1 MELSCQFDGRSAH
14 LLGYLFDP
22 DNAELGAETAQIR
35 DDRTYRA
42 KAMVAK
48 ARELGADVSWD
59 QVAAIADGAVVGRP
73 HIARA
78 LAAAGAVETPAD
90 AFTADWIAD
99 GGRAFVDR
107 YAVDLPRGIALI
119 RAAGGVPVLAHPRSP
134 GYEISDEVIAALA
147 HAGLCGI
154 EVFHPDHDAEE
165 RARLTELAQSLGLIA
180 TGGSDDHGS
189 FNNHGLGVDDDA
201 SRRVRAA
208 ARPGRA
214 AAVTFFLQAFVTLFV
229 IIDPP
234 GIVPLFLGLTRGRSV
249 RTRRRLA
256 WQAAV
261 VAFSVIVA
269 FALFGRVIL
278 NYTQVQIAA
287 LEGAGGLL
295 LLLVSLQLLTGK
307 TEEPT
312 SSERAKTNVA
322 FVPLGTPLLA
332 GPGAI
337 VATMLYVQRIHHPL
351 NVVALALAIAGVAV
365 AAWLSMRFAEVI
377 HRVLTDNG
385 VELLTRIAGLLLS
398 AIAVQLVAESAL
410 AFAAQAK

>member
-1 MELSCQFDGRSAH
+1 METTPPDEYE
-14 LLGYLFDP
+14 LLL
-22 DNAELGAETAQIR
+22 
-35 DDRTYRA
+35 
-42 KAMVAK
+42 
-48 ARELGADVSWD
+48 
-59 QVAAIADGAVVGRP
+59 
-73 HIARA
+73 A
-78 LAAAGAVETPAD
+78 LAG
-90 AFTADWIAD
+90 
-99 GGRAFVDR
+99 
-107 YAVDLPRGIALI
+107 PR
-119 RAAGGVPVLAHPRSP
+119 PM
-134 GYEISDEVIAALA
+134 
-147 HAGLCGI
+147 
-154 EVFHPDHDAEE
+154 
-165 RARLTELAQSLGLIA
+165 
-180 TGGSDDHGS
+180 
-189 FNNHGLGVDDDA
+189 
-201 SRRVRAA
+201 
-208 ARPGRA
+208 
-214 AAVTFFLQAFVTLFV
+214 TFFLQAFVTLFV

-351 NVVALALAIAGVAV
+351 NVVALALAIAGVARGGLAV
-365 AAWLSMRFAEVI
+365 DAVRRGHPPRSHRQRRRAADQDRRPAAVRHRRPAGSRIRPRLRRPSQIIRAIQVIEWPRAIWVGARVGRSVAEVRSWTLGWSGCGQRRLRSRTSHAI
-377 HRVLTDNG
+377 GAECNG
-385 VELLTRIAGLLLS
+385 WLIGDDDEVIVIDPGEDAEAVFERSGS
-398 AIAVQLVAESAL
+398 ARSSP
-410 AFAAQAK
+410 

>member
-1 MELSCQFDGRSAH
+1 M
-14 LLGYLFDP
+14 
-22 DNAELGAETAQIR
+22 
-35 DDRTYRA
+35 
-42 KAMVAK
+42 
-48 ARELGADVSWD
+48 
-59 QVAAIADGAVVGRP
+59 
-73 HIARA
+73 
-78 LAAAGAVETPAD
+78 
-90 AFTADWIAD
+90 
-99 GGRAFVDR
+99 
-107 YAVDLPRGIALI
+107 
-119 RAAGGVPVLAHPRSP
+119 
-134 GYEISDEVIAALA
+134 
-147 HAGLCGI
+147 
-154 EVFHPDHDAEE
+154 
-165 RARLTELAQSLGLIA
+165 
-180 TGGSDDHGS
+180 
-189 FNNHGLGVDDDA
+189 
-201 SRRVRAA
+201 
-208 ARPGRA
+208 
-214 AAVTFFLQAFVTLFV
+214 TFFLQAFVTLFV

-256 WQAAV
+256 WQA
-261 VAFSVIVA
+261 

-278 NYTQVQIAA
+278 NYTQVQLAA

-351 NVVALALAIAGVAV
+351 NVVALALAIAGVAL

-410 AFAAQAK
+410 AFAAQAR